1 MGKRTPSGI
10 PGKRLVSGGVFLGLV
25 LVTLTPA
32 AGRAPAWPLWQ
43 AFKARFVTYDGRVIV
58 RKERDLRT
66 VSEGQAY
73 ALFFALVADDR
84 PVFERLLGWT
94 RRHLA
99 AGDLARNLPAWWWG
113 RHTNGRWGVKE
124 RRSAADADLWIAY
137 TLIQAARLWRVPGWR
152 REGLALAR
160 LIASREVVRPRP
172 GLTLLLGGDKGFV
185 THEGYLFNP
194 SYPALPLLL
203 ALARAAPRGPWSGLA
218 RELPAQLA
226 AVCRNGLCP
235 DWALWL
241 PGFGYGL
248 PLAREGMG
256 SWDAIRVYLWA
267 GISAPASPGYR
278 AVLRATDGMG
288 RYLRRRDAVPLQI
301 NIRTGRGGGGQA
313 PVGFLAAILPDLK
326 ALGERSVFASLRA
339 RLAAFRVRDGLYA
352 RPPGYLPR
360 YYQNVLV
367 LFALGFLDGRYRFA
381 DDGHLVLPWYP
392 PRRWML
398 RKPAV
403 PYLPRL
409 TQFDSFQENRCD

>member
-1 MGKRTPSGI
+1 MGDRMPTGISGKHLI
-10 PGKRLVSGGVFLGLV
+10 FGGALLGLI
-25 LVTLTPA
+25 LMTAMPA
-32 AGRAPAWPLWQ
+32 AARATAWPLWQ
-43 AFKARFVTYDGRVIV
+43 AFKARFVTSDGRVIV
-58 RKERDLRT
+58 RKEADLRT

-73 ALFFALVADDR
+73 ALFFALAANDR
-84 PVFERLLGWT
+84 PTFERLIGWT

-99 AGDLARNLPAWWWG
+99 AGDLARHLPAWWWG
-113 RHTNGRWGVKE
+113 RRPNGRWGVSE

-137 TLIQAARLWRVPGWR
+137 TLIQAARLWRAPGWR

-172 GLTLLLGGDKGFV
+172 GLTLLLGGDEGFV
-185 THEGYLFNP
+185 TPEGYLLNP

-203 ALARAAPRGPWSGLA
+203 ALARAAPRGPWTGLA

-226 AVCRNGLCP
+226 SVCRHGLCP

-241 PGFGYGL
+241 PGFGYGR
-248 PLAREGMG
+248 PLAGGGRG

-267 GISAPASPGYR
+267 GITAPASPGYR

-288 RYLRRRDAVPLQI
+288 RYLRRRDIVPLRI
-301 NIRTGRGGGGQA
+301 DIRTGQGRGQA
-313 PVGFLAAILPDLK
+313 PVGFLAAMLPDLK
-326 ALGERSVFASLRA
+326 ALGERAVFASLHA

-352 RPPGYLPR
+352 RPPGYVPR

-381 DDGHLVLPWYP
+381 GDGCLVVPWHTPVLPP
-392 PRRWML
+392 DLPGDRRPG
-398 RKPAV
+398 RK
-403 PYLPRL
+403 R
-409 TQFDSFQENRCD
+409 